1 MVMINYSLPLLTG
14 SKKGVAMIIIKTYWK
29 IAAIALVIVFLLL
42 GIIYVTPLDYS
53 IKVGTASAIIS
64 AVIAI
69 LFSDLAG
76 TFAARRFQ
84 EEDVK
89 RTRVAALQSLINE
102 VARIQAVIDYYEATA
117 PYNILSRGGI
127 PKMPIVAFETAFVS
141 GSPGL
146 APSEELMEA
155 VSRYLV
161 RADSINSLIDIYLTR
176 GDDWSTSIRQQGAQ
190 LTETLDEIR
199 KHLQKEKDCL
209 QCELES

>member
-1 MVMINYSLPLLTG
+1 
-14 SKKGVAMIIIKTYWK
+14 MIIIKTYWK
-29 IAAIALVIVFLLL
+29 IAVIVLVVASLLL
-42 GIIYVTPLDYS
+42 GTIYVTPLEHS
-53 IKVGTASAIIS
+53 TKVGAMTIVIS
-64 AVIAI
+64 PIVAV
-69 LFSDLAG
+69 LFGDLAG

-84 EEDVK
+84 EQDAK
-89 RTRVAALQSLINE
+89 RARVAALQSLINE

-117 PYNILSRGGI
+117 PHSFLSRGGI
-127 PKMPIVAFETAFVS
+127 PKMPIAAFETAFVS

-190 LTETLDEIR
+190 LTETFDEIR